1 MFKNEFQGGPFVE
14 VFSSQG
20 KEPLSKWKLSG
31 QTSIHKLFDKDCK
44 SYIHTLEGASTTTKI
59 QLPKDTKQALVLIQ
73 RYLVIQSFVPLGQD
87 FSMELGVTDMGNNK
101 RRLFFSTAQ
110 KETSATPLH
119 AKVPLTI
126 IKRAIWLNLTVDMVS
141 LVGEMFRGQ
150 TFKSLDTIIISAC
163 CKLRKIF
170 TLKDQPPDTTDD
182 DESYDCTP
190 STNSA
195 ANISSVPKA
204 CQFTSDFPHHTQ
216 VLSMSKLRHAEFK
229 LRGDGSRPSSSSEP
243 DLNSSLRAKDD
254 RPKHIAFGTKVYAPK
269 TSSGRKVSAREREGS
284 GSSGSRTSRSS
295 HSRSQ
300 ASDDP
305 PPSARG
311 VAPSIGGGE
320 VNKLVVHGHTRQQSD
335 PGTELDNPDKV
346 DKGTLAG
353 SNTWSASVIR
363 EDPARHPHPPRENSG
378 GKSRRVVKVRPTSG
392 KKSDASES
400 SDVDLTSARGKQNLN
415 SRGNTSGASKSDSMA
430 ALSTGMQNMAMS
442 SKLAG
447 RGRPRLDS
455 LSESDDHQEAVGDGR
470 NGRNASGRSK
480 IPRRKKK
487 DRSNG
492 SSKMIG
498 VSEKEE
504 MIGSDNFDSR
514 TPRLRD
520 DKDAR
525 EVSSVR
531 SVEGRVIKNGAD
543 VNVKFG
549 ESDSGVAFSVETS
562 EPEGSHSVVSS
573 SRTIMSDTKDKPAAL
588 YTFMSPPHTVPV
600 RAPDYSRQLDP
611 SKLQMK
617 MQAIVDSST
626 PTSFGD
632 NKNQDNF
639 DSVNQ
644 SSRELISPET
654 DFLRHAQLNDDS
666 DLEDD
671 WPGNGRLK
679 VQRTIERS
687 RSRSPKNRA
696 GDKNGDENGDLTLEG
711 SRPNQQQQPA
721 MSLSPTLRRSKLA
734 ALAHS
739 QGGASQHP
747 PRASVSRMSIRS
759 KHLKEIPKDDPRVSE
774 DYDWRKYQSNNSS
787 LASSMEANML
797 ASLKRQQLEE
807 LYEDR
812 NEGAANN
819 SLRFTTMVMM
829 IRVAP
834 VTIPILP

>member
-269 TSSGRKVSAREREGS
+269 TSSGRKGS

-573 SRTIMSDTKDKPAAL
+573 SR
-588 YTFMSPPHTVPV
+588 
-600 RAPDYSRQLDP
+600 
-611 SKLQMK
+611 
-617 MQAIVDSST
+617 
-626 PTSFGD
+626 
-632 NKNQDNF
+632 
-639 DSVNQ
+639 
-644 SSRELISPET
+644 
-654 DFLRHAQLNDDS
+654 
-666 DLEDD
+666 
-671 WPGNGRLK
+671 
-679 VQRTIERS
+679 
-687 RSRSPKNRA
+687 
-696 GDKNGDENGDLTLEG
+696 
-711 SRPNQQQQPA
+711 
-721 MSLSPTLRRSKLA
+721 
-734 ALAHS
+734 
-739 QGGASQHP
+739 
-747 PRASVSRMSIRS
+747 
-759 KHLKEIPKDDPRVSE
+759 
-774 DYDWRKYQSNNSS
+774 
-787 LASSMEANML
+787 
-797 ASLKRQQLEE
+797 
-807 LYEDR
+807 
-812 NEGAANN
+812 
-819 SLRFTTMVMM
+819 
-829 IRVAP
+829 
-834 VTIPILP
+834 

>member
-269 TSSGRKVSAREREGS
+269 TSSGRKGS